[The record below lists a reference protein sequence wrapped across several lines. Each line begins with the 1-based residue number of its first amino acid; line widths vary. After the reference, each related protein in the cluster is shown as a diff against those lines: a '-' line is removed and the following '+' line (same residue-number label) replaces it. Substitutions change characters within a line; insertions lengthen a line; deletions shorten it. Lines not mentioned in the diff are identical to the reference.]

1 MSSATKS
8 SKPSLYDEDDRLSD
22 TTCNKTI
29 MYIGAPLLVPVLWQG
44 DGDRSTGIRL
54 TPEVRAEQAK
64 EESTLP
70 PTITA
75 GH

>member
-1 MSSATKS
+1 MGAS

-22 TTCNKTI
+22 TTCNKI
-29 MYIGAPLLVPVLWQG
+29 CILGRHGGHLLVPVLWQG

-70 PTITA
+70 PTTTA